1 MIYHIFVLFLIA
13 GEHDHFSL
21 EGLMKSPPVDDS
33 GNCLPPLLLNATSVI
48 RIDVDYNKA
57 VYYTLMVAF
66 VSFINNEYS

>member
-1 MIYHIFVLFLIA
+1 
-13 GEHDHFSL
+13 
-21 EGLMKSPPVDDS
+21 
-33 GNCLPPLLLNATSVI
+33 LPPLLLNATSVI